1 MRVAIVD
8 DSRLARKELTFM
20 LQDYNSVE
28 VIWEAEDVDSAIA
41 RINEDMPDVL
51 FLDIHMPGKN
61 GFDLLNE
68 LDRTPNVVFTTAYD
82 EYAVKAL
89 EYNALDYLMK
99 PIKDNRLAAALEK
112 IELNIS
118 SRPSVKGRLTA
129 NDSVFVKD
137 GDNCWFVKLNEI
149 RLFEVEGNYSR
160 IYFEDKKPFIPKGL
174 NYLES
179 RLDEST
185 FFRANRQQI
194 INLKMIDKVVPWFS
208 GTLKVIML
216 SGAEE
221 VELSRRQSVKFKD
234 IMSF

>member
-99 PIKDNRLAAALEK
+99 PIKDNRLATALEK

-118 SRPSVKGRLTA
+118 SGSSVK
-129 NDSVFVKD
+129 
-137 GDNCWFVKLNEI
+137 E
-149 RLFEVEGNYSR
+149 
-160 IYFEDKKPFIPKGL
+160 
-174 NYLES
+174 NYLLTIVYLLRMETIVG
-179 RLDEST
+179 LL
-185 FFRANRQQI
+185 
-194 INLKMIDKVVPWFS
+194 NLM
-208 GTLKVIML
+208 
-216 SGAEE
+216 
-221 VELSRRQSVKFKD
+221 R
-234 IMSF
+234 

>member
-8 DSRLARKELTFM
+8 DSRLARKELAFM
-20 LQDYNSVE
+20 LKDYNSVE
-28 VIWEAEDVDSAIA
+28 VIWEAEDVDSAVSQ
-41 RINEDMPDVL
+41 INDDMPDVL

-68 LDRTPNVVFTTAYD
+68 LDRTPSVVFTTAYD

-89 EYNALDYLMK
+89 DYNALDYLMK
-99 PIKDNRLAAALEK
+99 PIKENRLAAALEK

-118 SRPSVKGRLTA
+118 PKPYVKGKLSSD
-129 NDSVFVKD
+129 DSVFVKD
-137 GDNCWFVKLNEI
+137 GDDCWFVKLNEI

-160 IYFEDKKPFIPKGL
+160 IYFKNKKPLIPKGL
-174 NYLES
+174 NYLET
-179 RLDEST
+179 RLDEAT

-208 GTLKVIML
+208 GTLKIVL
-216 SGAEE
+216 LNGAEDI
-221 VELSRRQSVKFKD
+221 ELSRRQSAKFKD